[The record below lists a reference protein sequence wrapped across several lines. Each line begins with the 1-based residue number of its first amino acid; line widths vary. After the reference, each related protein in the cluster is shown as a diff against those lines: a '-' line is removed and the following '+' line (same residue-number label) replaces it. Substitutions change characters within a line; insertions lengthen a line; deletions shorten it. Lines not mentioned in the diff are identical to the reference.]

1 MKLPPNLILAKSV
14 LISFWRRKMNLGFLY
29 LINFYENE
37 KLFFLIISMERK
49 NNVLFGIEIYNM
61 RQV

>member
-37 KLFFLIISMERK
+37 KLFFLITSMERK